1 MPLHFF
7 YSIFHHF
14 TIVFMIRI
22 VIPLKIIVIITSEFI
37 FKLTIVTVTFLQKKL
52 ITFSIFLKCLHWI
65 LISDIIL
72 NIVWRT
78 YIQFIVVLSLDDVA
92 GIPAN
97 LQDKL
102 RVRIKELNERNISVL
117 KMCKEADQVRSRKF
131 ENCFFCI
138 RYILLLLL
146 ILELKQQLTIFFHTS
161 SLLTFIFIWVL
172 SNSWVYDKF
181 SFKKISSLHQ
191 L

>member
-1 MPLHFF
+1 MNMSILPLHFF
-7 YSIFHHF
+7 YSIFHHL

-65 LISDIIL
+65 LISDFIL

-131 ENCFFCI
+131 ENCFCLNSLYSIVVTDI
-138 RYILLLLL
+138 RT
-146 ILELKQQLTIFFHTS
+146 KTTIYDFLPYFFIVNIHIYMS
-161 SLLTFIFIWVL
+161 
-172 SNSWVYDKF
+172 
-181 SFKKISSLHQ
+181 SFKFMSVW
-191 L
+191 